1 MTTRRGFIQGVL
13 VGMVAL
19 VLPKTAEVSESDEPS
34 VKLEHVIAL
43 DGMDSFIW
51 PEHWSDGD
59 YVFSDDID
67 GIDHITVELNDC
79 TRWSP
84 EITGDGSGIA
94 LPEVSSAKLYGPGHI
109 DWIHFPECSIG
120 ELADE

>member
-79 TRWSP
+79 ILYSP
-84 EITGDGSGIA
+84 TIFMIEDKTITLIAEGPLPSHCEIVATGDFTEFSRWR
-94 LPEVSSAKLYGPGHI
+94 S
-109 DWIHFPECSIG
+109 
-120 ELADE
+120 